1 MNVSGRASDGLSG
14 LARLNRATSVGFT
27 ALAWA
32 FRNEEAFRLEVLGA
46 IVLVP
51 VGVWL
56 GHGGAEKALLAAAV
70 IQVMIVELLNTGIE
84 VVVDRISVERHALSG
99 LAKDLG
105 SAAVMISLLLATV
118 IWGCI
123 ILSRFIG

>member
-84 VVVDRISVERHALSG
+84 TAIDRIGPEWHDLSKR
-99 LAKDLG
+99 AKDMG
-105 SAAVMISLLLATV
+105 SAAVLLSVVLCAG
-118 IWGCI
+118 IWAAA
-123 ILSRFIG
+123 LYQRFGA

>member
-1 MNVSGRASDGLSG
+1 MMQVEGRSTDGLSG
-14 LARLNRATSVGFT
+14 LTRLNRATRVGFT

-32 FRNEEAFRLEVLGA
+32 FRNEEAFRLEVLGSL
-46 IVLVP
+46 VLVP
-51 VGVWL
+51 IGIWL
-56 GHGGAEKALLAAAV
+56 GHGGAEKALLVAAV
-70 IQVMIVELLNTGIE
+70 LQIMIVELLNTGIE

-118 IWGCI
+118 VWACV
-123 ILSRFIG
+123 ILSRFI

>member
-46 IVLVP
+46 VVLIP
-51 VGVWL
+51 LGLWL
-56 GHGGAEKALLAAAV
+56 GHGGVERALLAVAV
-70 IQVMIVELLNTGIE
+70 LQVMIVELLNTGIE

-105 SAAVMISLLLATV
+105 SAAVMISLLLATTV
-118 IWGCI
+118 WACI
-123 ILSRFIG
+123 ILPRFFS

>member
-1 MNVSGRASDGLSG
+1 MHVEGRASDGLSG
-14 LARLNRATSVGFT
+14 LVRLNRATKVGFT

-51 VGVWL
+51 LGVWL
-56 GHGGAEKALLAAAV
+56 GHGGAEKALLAAAI

-84 VVVDRISVERHALSG
+84 VVVDRISIERHALSG

-123 ILSRFIG
+123 IVPRFFG

>member
-1 MNVSGRASDGLSG
+1 MRDTGRATDGLSG
-14 LARLNRATSVGFT
+14 IARLMRAVRVGLT

-46 IVLVP
+46 VVLIP
-51 VGVWL
+51 LGCWL
-56 GHGGAEKALLAAAV
+56 GHGGVERSLLCVAV
-70 IQVMIVELLNTGIE
+70 LQVLMVELLNTGIE
-84 VVVDRISVERHALSG
+84 VVVDRISIERHALSG

-105 SAAVMISLLLATV
+105 SAAVMFSLFIASA

-123 ILSRFIG
+123 LLPRLFG

>member
-1 MNVSGRASDGLSG
+1 MNVDGRASDGLAG
-14 LARLNRATSVGFT
+14 LTRLNRATRVGFT

-32 FRNEEAFRLEVLGA
+32 FRNEEAFRLEVLGSL
-46 IVLVP
+46 VLVP
-51 VGVWL
+51 VGIWL

-118 IWGCI
+118 VWACV
-123 ILSRFIG
+123 ILSRFFG

>member
-1 MNVSGRASDGLSG
+1 MNVEGRATDGLSG
-14 LARLNRATSVGFT
+14 LTRLQRATRVGFT

-46 IVLVP
+46 VVLVP
-51 VGVWL
+51 LGLWL

-84 VVVDRISVERHALSG
+84 VVVDRISIERHALSG

-118 IWGCI
+118 VWAAV
-123 ILSRFIG
+123 LLPRFFS

>member
-1 MNVSGRASDGLSG
+1 MNVEGRATDGLSG
-14 LARLNRATSVGFT
+14 ITRLQRATRVGFT
-27 ALAWA
+27 ALSWA

-51 VGVWL
+51 LGLWL
-56 GHGGAEKALLAAAV
+56 GQGGAERALLVAA
-70 IQVMIVELLNTGIE
+70 ILQVMIVELLNTGIE
-84 VVVDRISVERHALSG
+84 VVVDRISIERHALSG

-118 IWGCI
+118 IWACI
-123 ILSRFIG
+123 LLPRI

>member
-51 VGVWL
+51 LGVWL

-118 IWGCI
+118 VWLCV
-123 ILSRFIG
+123 LVPRFI

>member
-46 IVLVP
+46 VVLVP
-51 VGVWL
+51 LGLWL
-56 GHGGAEKALLAAAV
+56 GHGGVERALLAAA
-70 IQVMIVELLNTGIE
+70 ILQVMIVELLNTGIE
-84 VVVDRISVERHALSG
+84 VVVDRISTERHALSG

-105 SAAVMISLLLATV
+105 SAAVMISLLLALV
-118 IWGCI
+118 VWAAVLIPHFFG
-123 ILSRFIG
+123 

>member
-1 MNVSGRASDGLSG
+1 MTAAGRATDGLSG
-14 LARLNRATSVGFT
+14 WARLNRATNVGVT
-27 ALAWA
+27 ALIWA

-46 IVLVP
+46 VVLVP
-51 VGVWL
+51 LGIWL
-56 GHGGAEKALLAAAV
+56 GHGGAEKALLALAV

-105 SAAVMISLLLATV
+105 SAAVMVSLFLATV
-118 IWGCI
+118 VWAA
-123 ILSRFIG
+123 ILLPRFFG